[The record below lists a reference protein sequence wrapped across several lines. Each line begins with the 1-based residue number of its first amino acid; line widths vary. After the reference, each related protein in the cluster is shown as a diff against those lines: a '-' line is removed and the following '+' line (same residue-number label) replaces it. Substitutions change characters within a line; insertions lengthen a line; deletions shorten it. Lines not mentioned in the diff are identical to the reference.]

1 MADHVYE
8 DGKHVG
14 YVEDGFAFDHDGKK
28 RYRVEH
34 SKLLDLETGEVVG
47 YLSASGMPG
56 TVSKKG
62 LFD

>member
-1 MADHVYE
+1 LADHIYE

-34 SKLLDLETGEVVG
+34 SKLLDLETGEVAQAGCLVR
-47 YLSASGMPG
+47 
-56 TVSKKG
+56 
-62 LFD
+62 